1 MVLCVCV
8 GGGGG
13 GGRVYLSQVKKS
25 KYLDFSED
33 RMLANTYFQ
42 FVTNWNFAFYSC

>member
-1 MVLCVCV
+1 MILCVCV

-13 GGRVYLSQVKKS
+13 EYLSQVEKKS
-25 KYLDFSED
+25 KCLDFSED